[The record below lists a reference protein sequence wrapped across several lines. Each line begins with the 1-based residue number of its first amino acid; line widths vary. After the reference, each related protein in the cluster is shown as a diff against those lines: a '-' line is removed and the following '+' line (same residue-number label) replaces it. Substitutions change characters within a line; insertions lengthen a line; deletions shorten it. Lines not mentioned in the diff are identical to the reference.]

1 MTTNE
6 PTLEDKIHALPHDLR
21 REVEDFVEF
30 LLHKR
35 RRAALDDVATAN
47 GWPDG
52 FIAAT
57 AGSIDDPSFVR
68 HPQGEADERL
78 PLE

>member
-30 LLHKR
+30 LLHKH
-35 RRAALDDVATAN
+35 RRAELDDVATRH
-47 GWPDG
+47 GWPAG
-52 FIAAT
+52 FISST

-68 HPQGEADERL
+68 PPQGEADDRL
-78 PLE
+78 ALE